1 MTSEQE
7 KEDRI
12 PNNNNN
18 NHSNNQSS
26 IPETQSEVT

>member
-1 MTSEQE
+1 MTNEQE

>member
-26 IPETQSEVT
+26 IPETQSEGT

>member
-1 MTSEQE
+1 MTNEQE

-26 IPETQSEVT
+26 IPETQSEGT